1 MKVSV
6 TSELKDFFSKHGND
20 SLKNSENIDVDTL
33 YKAYSK
39 IVEEYNFN
47 NKENENEKK
56 NFQAIP
62 SLQELLLNSKKEIDS
77 SQNQRNNTAQKN
89 LSIIEILRKRSEER
103 KYQSSIK
110 NLSQAKYTKTSNN
123 VPDAFGVNYS
133 RDILMSMNAL
143 IGLILTFIGGFY
155 APLYMGLEDL
165 NIRIFI
171 GVGCSIICLI
181 AEVGLLMIYDIKRNM
196 KVSKVMKEDPVYK
209 YLNSK
214 ERSKTPNIYKPTIT
228 NNKTNINKQNSKN
241 KTSTKSKKG
250 KKYKTD

>member
-6 TSELKDFFSKHGND
+6 TPELKDFFSKHGNK
-20 SLKNSENIDVDTL
+20 SFKNSENIDVDTL

-39 IVEEYNFN
+39 IVKEYNSN
-47 NKENENEKK
+47 NKENEDERK
-56 NFQAIP
+56 NLDAIP

-77 SQNQRNNTAQKN
+77 EQSQRNNNAQKN

-110 NLSQAKYTKTSNN
+110 NLSQAKYVKTSNN
-123 VPDAFGVNYS
+123 VPDAFGVHYS

-155 APLYMGLEDL
+155 APLYMGLEDI
-165 NIRIFI
+165 NTRIFI

-181 AEVGLLMIYDIKRNM
+181 AEVGLLIIYDIKRNM

-214 ERSKTPNIYKPTIT
+214 ERSKTTNIYKPIATG
-228 NNKTNINKQNSKN
+228 NQTNISKQSSKN
-241 KTSTKSKKG
+241 KSLTKPRKG
-250 KKYKTD
+250 KKHKTD